1 MRHKYPRT
9 YHLPFSPGFTSD
21 DKVLKDDS
29 SFRGK
34 EIVVTEKMDGE
45 NVSIYRDGFHA
56 RSIDSKHKS
65 YHSWLLSEIYKF
77 SYNIPKNMRICGEY
91 LYAKH
96 SIKYNNLPS
105 YFMAFSLWENDVCLD
120 WEDTEILCEELGVEL
135 VPILWKG
142 QYDAETIKK
151 IAEETVARGGEG
163 IVVRLACSFTYDEF
177 SKSIAKYV
185 RPNHVQ
191 TDKHWSNSEI
201 VKNGLKE
208 KN

>member
-1 MRHKYPRT
+1 MRYKYPRT

-34 EIVVTEKMDGE
+34 E
-45 NVSIYRDGFHA
+45 
-56 RSIDSKHKS
+56 
-65 YHSWLLSEIYKF
+65 
-77 SYNIPKNMRICGEY
+77 
-91 LYAKH
+91 
-96 SIKYNNLPS
+96 
-105 YFMAFSLWENDVCLD
+105 
-120 WEDTEILCEELGVEL
+120 
-135 VPILWKG
+135 
-142 QYDAETIKK
+142 
-151 IAEETVARGGEG
+151 

-208 KN
+208 KIETNKNGATIL